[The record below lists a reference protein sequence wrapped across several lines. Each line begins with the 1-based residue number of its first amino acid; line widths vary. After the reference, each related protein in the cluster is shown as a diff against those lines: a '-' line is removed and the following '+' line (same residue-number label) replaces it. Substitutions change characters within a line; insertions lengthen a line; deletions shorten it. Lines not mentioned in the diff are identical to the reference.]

1 MKLSD
6 VPGYQTWFVKC
17 GAKKIRVKTHAGQK
31 WIKIIFVTQNI
42 YNLTLVAVVEQTRL
56 KKQ

>member
-17 GAKKIRVKTHAGQK
+17 GAKKMRVKTHAGQN
-31 WIKIIFVTQNI
+31 WMKIIFVAQNMS
-42 YNLTLVAVVEQTRL
+42 NLTFVAVVEQTRL
-56 KKQ
+56 